1 MLRSTTEWQN
11 ELVSKQPC
19 LGFMLSISRLGHFTH
34 VILDE
39 AGQASEP
46 ESLIPIGL
54 VSEANGQ
61 VVVLASFA
69 VNDVEC
75 KQPFPGDEYRILCTY
90 NKSYSCTISFSH
102 T

>member
-1 MLRSTTEWQN
+1 M
-11 ELVSKQPC
+11 
-19 LGFMLSISRLGHFTH
+19 
-34 VILDE
+34 ILDE

-54 VSEANGQ
+54 ISEANGQ
-61 VVVLASFA
+61 VILLASFTERRKVFTVLTF

-75 KQPFPGDEYRILCTY
+75 KQPFPANKYGILSTCSKPY
-90 NKSYSCTISFSH
+90 LCTISISH